1 MSARSSTASAWSIA
15 SLALNVVVLVPVCAG
30 LILDTEWATWTYG
43 PESPA
48 RAILLAIYVAILIA
62 SAILLIRPEPS
73 RITALLG
80 LQIVYKLLTP
90 LTVGT
95 LLNPAVAS
103 NLAIAAIHA
112 VTLALLLREKH
123 RAENDS
129 APQ

>member
-1 MSARSSTASAWSIA
+1 M
-15 SLALNVVVLVPVCAG
+15 
-30 LILDTEWATWTYG
+30 EWTTWTYG
-43 PESPA
+43 PATPA
-48 RAILLAIYVAILIA
+48 RAILLATYLAILIGYVT
-62 SAILLIRPEPS
+62 LLVRPEPS

-80 LQIVYKLLTP
+80 LQVAYKLLTP

-112 VTLALLLREKH
+112 VTLILLLRYRR

-129 APQ
+129 APR